1 MSPQA
6 LPYVLLLGLLYGTT
20 LIASR
25 FSVGQFGPAT
35 YIALRLAI
43 GAAGLALLFPLMRRP
58 FPRDRELW
66 RQGTWLGIFG
76 TALPMLGVIGSL
88 AYQSA
93 GVTALLMTTA
103 PAFTVLFAHFM
114 LPDEKMDRR
123 KALGVALALA
133 GAALLAIRG
142 ETGLA
147 TVGRA
152 VPIGYAL
159 VLGGIAL
166 DALMTV
172 YTRRS
177 LCHFDTFDISFVR
190 LPVALLVVAPL
201 AFVREGFDLSS
212 ATPVGYAVALYAA
225 LAGTLGGLLLSFHV
239 TRRFGATAVSLT
251 AYVIPVV
258 AAVGGV
264 TLLGE
269 TVTATMIAGMALII
283 AGIAVINRPTPVP
296 LDAELPA

>member
-1 MSPQA
+1 
-6 LPYVLLLGLLYGTT
+6 LYGTT
-20 LIASR
+20 LLASR
-25 FSVGQFGPAT
+25 FSVGQFGSLT

-43 GAAGLALLFPLMRRP
+43 GTAGLGLWFAAVRRP
-58 FPRDRELW
+58 LPRGDSIW
-66 RQGTWLGIFG
+66 RQGAFLGVFG
-76 TALPMLGVIGSL
+76 TALPMIGVIGSL

-103 PAFTVLFAHFM
+103 PAFTVLFAHFF
-114 LPDEKMDRR
+114 LPDERMDRR
-123 KALGVALALA
+123 KGLGVALALS
-133 GAALLAIRG
+133 GAALLAVRG

-152 VPIGYAL
+152 SPIGYAL

-166 DALMTV
+166 DSLMVV

-177 LCHFDTFDISFVR
+177 LCHFDSFDISLVR
-190 LPVALLVVAPL
+190 LPVALVVVAPL
-201 AFVREGFDLSS
+201 ALLLEGFDLSA

-225 LAGTLGGLLLSFHV
+225 LAGTLGGLLLSFAV

-264 TLLGE
+264 ALLGE
-269 TVTATMIAGMALII
+269 QVTSAMVVGLGLIA
-283 AGIAVINRPTPVP
+283 AGVAVINRPAPVP
-296 LDAELPA
+296 VELDLPA